1 METPQLLLSTCGAD
15 SSKRLVV
22 WCELPQEEEEMTTNN
37 QGVGTRELALMI
49 LLEIER
55 GEKSHIVLRQVLEK
69 YQYLSKQDRAFLTR
83 LAEGTTERRI
93 ELDYIINQFSKVKTE
108 KMKPVIRNILRCAV
122 YQIKYMDQVPDSA
135 ACNEAVNLAIR
146 KGFKNLRGFVNG
158 VLRNIARN
166 IDKIAYPENTE
177 EFLSIKYSMPQWII
191 RMWVRDYGEE
201 KTKYIL
207 EGFYKERATTIRI
220 NGNATTKEEL
230 IRELTGEGIQVKEHP
245 LLASALLISGYD
257 YLAAIP
263 AFREGKFQVQDAA
276 SIMVAEQAGI
286 KEGDYILDVCA
297 APGGKALHAAQ
308 ILNGTGMVEARDL
321 TEMKVELIRENIS
334 RMGFE
339 NIRAVQQDATCFD
352 ADSEEKADVLIADLP
367 CSGLGVL
374 AKKTDLKYKMNPET
388 ETEVAALQREILD
401 AVCRYVK
408 PEGTLM
414 YSTCTISRTENEE
427 NAGWFAE
434 KHPEFDLEWEKQ
446 IFPSDITDGF
456 YIAKFIRRGR

>member
-1 METPQLLLSTCGAD
+1 
-15 SSKRLVV
+15 
-22 WCELPQEEEEMTTNN
+22 MTTKVNERAL
-37 QGVGTRELALMI
+37 VLEMLLAVN
-49 LLEIER
+49 EE
-55 GEKSHIVLRQVLEK
+55 GQYSHLVLRDVLDK
-69 YQYLSKQDRAFLTR
+69 YQYLGKQERAFLTR
-83 LAEGTTERRI
+83 LMEGTLERQLT
-93 ELDYIINQFSKVKTE
+93 LDYVIDQFSKTRVK
-108 KMKPVIRNILRCAV
+108 KMKPLIRNLMRMSV
-122 YQIKYMDQVPDSA
+122 YQIMYMDSVPDSA
-135 ACNEAVNLAIR
+135 VCNEAVKLAR
-146 KGFKNLRGFVNG
+146 KRGFSGLSGFVNG
-158 VLRNIARN
+158 VLRSVARGWREVRFPN
-166 IDKIAYPENTE
+166 
-177 EFLSIKYSMPQWII
+177 LSVTYSMPEWIVDI
-191 RMWVRDYGEE
+191 WTENYGEE
-201 KTKYIL
+201 KTRQIL
-207 EGFYKERATTIRI
+207 EGLTAENRLTIRT
-220 NGNATTKEEL
+220 NLSAVTPEEL
-230 IRELTGEGIQVKEHP
+230 VNKLKSEGVTVHAVPELPYAFE
-245 LLASALLISGYD
+245 ISGLD
-257 YLAAIP
+257 YLAGLKS
-263 AFREGKFQVQDAA
+263 FKEGLFYVQDV
-276 SIMVAEQAGI
+276 SSMLVAETAAP
-286 KEGDYILDVCA
+286 KKNDYVIDVCA
-297 APGGKALHAAQ
+297 APGGKSTHMAELLQ
-308 ILNGTGMVEARDL
+308 GSGMVEARDL

-388 ETEVAALQREILD
+388 ETEVAALQREILN

>member
-1 METPQLLLSTCGAD
+1 
-15 SSKRLVV
+15 
-22 WCELPQEEEEMTTNN
+22 MTTNR
-37 QGVGTRELALMI
+37 GVSTRELALMI

-93 ELDYIINQFSKVKTE
+93 ELDYIIDQFSKIKTK

-135 ACNEAVNLAIR
+135 ACNEAVELAVR

-166 IDKIAYPENTE
+166 IDKIVYPEKTE
-177 EFLSIKYSMPQWII
+177 EFLSVKYSMPLWII
-191 RMWVRDYGEE
+191 RMWIRDYGEE
-201 KTKYIL
+201 KTKEIL
-207 EGFYKERATTIRI
+207 EGFYKERATTVRI
-220 NGNATTKEEL
+220 NANVTDKEAL
-230 IRELTGEGIQVKEHP
+230 IRELTEEGIEVKEHP
-245 LLASALLISGYD
+245 LLTSALLISGYD
-257 YLAAIP
+257 YLGAIP
-263 AFREGKFQVQDAA
+263 AFREGRFQVQDAA

-286 KEGDYILDVCA
+286 REGDYVLDVCA

-321 TEMKVELIRENIS
+321 TEIKVDMIRENIA
-334 RMGFE
+334 RMGFA

-352 ADSEEKADVLIADLP
+352 PDSEKKADVLIADLP

-374 AKKTDLKYKMNPET
+374 AKKTDLKYKMDPET

-401 AVCRYVK
+401 NVCRYVK
-408 PEGTLM
+408 PEGILM
-414 YSTCTISRTENEE
+414 YSTCTICRAENEE

-446 IFPSDITDGF
+446 IFPSEITDGF

>member
-1 METPQLLLSTCGAD
+1 M
-15 SSKRLVV
+15 
-22 WCELPQEEEEMTTNN
+22 LPQEFLERMENMLGEE
-37 QGVGTRELALMI
+37 
-49 LLEIER
+49 
-55 GEKSHIVLRQVLEK
+55 
-69 YQYLSKQDRAFLTR
+69 YPAFLKSY
-83 LAEGTTERRI
+83 
-93 ELDYIINQFSKVKTE
+93 D
-108 KMKPVIRNILRCAV
+108 
-122 YQIKYMDQVPDSA
+122 
-135 ACNEAVNLAIR
+135 
-146 KGFKNLRGFVNG
+146 
-158 VLRNIARN
+158 IARYQALRLN
-166 IDKIAYPENTE
+166 PQKGADASFLNRMVFSLERVPWAEHGYYYTAQDTPGKHPYHEAGVYYIQEPSAMAPAAYLTRQ
-177 EFLSIKYSMPQWII
+177 MA
-191 RMWVRDYGEE
+191 DGAGE
-201 KTKYIL
+201 
-207 EGFYKERATTIRI
+207 R
-220 NGNATTKEEL
+220 
-230 IRELTGEGIQVKEHP
+230 
-245 LLASALLISGYD
+245 
-257 YLAAIP
+257 
-263 AFREGKFQVQDAA
+263 
-276 SIMVAEQAGI
+276 
-286 KEGDYILDVCA
+286 ILDLCA

-374 AKKTDLKYKMNPET
+374 AKKTDLKYKMNSET

>member
-1 METPQLLLSTCGAD
+1 
-15 SSKRLVV
+15 
-22 WCELPQEEEEMTTNN
+22 
-37 QGVGTRELALMI
+37 
-49 LLEIER
+49 
-55 GEKSHIVLRQVLEK
+55 
-69 YQYLSKQDRAFLTR
+69 
-83 LAEGTTERRI
+83 
-93 ELDYIINQFSKVKTE
+93 
-108 KMKPVIRNILRCAV
+108 
-122 YQIKYMDQVPDSA
+122 
-135 ACNEAVNLAIR
+135 
-146 KGFKNLRGFVNG
+146 
-158 VLRNIARN
+158 
-166 IDKIAYPENTE
+166 
-177 EFLSIKYSMPQWII
+177 
-191 RMWVRDYGEE
+191 MWVRDYGEE

-352 ADSEEKADVLIADLP
+352 ADSEEKADVLIAYLP
-367 CSGLGVL
+367 ICEAGGNTNVQHLY
-374 AKKTDLKYKMNPET
+374 D
-388 ETEVAALQREILD
+388 QQDRE
-401 AVCRYVK
+401 
-408 PEGTLM
+408 
-414 YSTCTISRTENEE
+414 
-427 NAGWFAE
+427 
-434 KHPEFDLEWEKQ
+434 
-446 IFPSDITDGF
+446 
-456 YIAKFIRRGR
+456 